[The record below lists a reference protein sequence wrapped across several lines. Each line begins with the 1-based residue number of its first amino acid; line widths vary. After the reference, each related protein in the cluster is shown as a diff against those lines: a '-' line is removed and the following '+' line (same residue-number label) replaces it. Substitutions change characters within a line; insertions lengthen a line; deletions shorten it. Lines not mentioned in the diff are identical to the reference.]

1 MKPPEA
7 DFVISDKGRET
18 LAALARDFAK
28 ISAADEIKIISRL
41 RKSLT
46 MPEAA
51 AIMEVAKA
59 RQKAIESEKFSRAK
73 EMFFTREALE
83 QSSGE
88 VISLYRAERFK
99 RAVAPGSLVAD
110 FCCGIGGDTT
120 GLLHYFRVDGYDL
133 DPARLLLARAN
144 AQAYDHGESFASFC
158 QDVCA
163 VDASKYTAAFFDPA
177 RRDEQGKRIYNPEKY
192 GPPLSTIVHWLGKLP
207 GQALGVKIS
216 PGIDYD
222 KLAEYDCE
230 IEIISLDGEVKEAV
244 LWFGVLRRAGT
255 TSSGPAP
262 RHRATLLSSKSA
274 DVLTYHDADGVPP
287 LPVDELRKYI
297 HEPDGAIIRAGLVE
311 LLGPALSAHKIDE
324 EIAYLTGNIPS
335 SGAYARSFEVLDYL
349 PFSLKQLKERLVKL
363 GCQTVTVKK
372 RGSPITP
379 EELVKSL
386 ALKSGGKSKNKAQ
399 DKDSELVVLLTRLKG
414 EHTAIIA
421 RPC

>member
-7 DFVISDKGRET
+7 EFVVSDKGRET
-18 LAALARDFAK
+18 LAALERDYAK
-28 ISAADEIKIISRL
+28 IAAADEIKIISRL
-41 RKSLT
+41 RKSLS

-59 RQKAIESEKFSRAK
+59 RQKAIESDKFSRAK

-99 RAVAPGSLVAD
+99 RALAPGSLVAD

-120 GLLHYFRVDGYDL
+120 GLLQYFLVDGYDL
-133 DPARLLLARAN
+133 DQARLLLAKAN
-144 AQAYDHGESFASFC
+144 AQAYNHGERFNPLC

-163 VDASKYTAAFFDPA
+163 VDSSKYAAAFFDPA
-177 RRDEQGKRIYNPEKY
+177 RRDEQGKRIYNPENY
-192 GPPLSTIVHWLGKLP
+192 GPPLSTIVPWLSKLS

-222 KLAEYDCE
+222 KLSDYDCE

-244 LWFGVLRRAGT
+244 LWFGVLKSANNC
-255 TSSGPAP
+255 
-262 RHRATLLSSKSA
+262 RHRATLLYSKST
-274 DVLTYHDADGVPP
+274 DVLTYHDADGVQP
-287 LPVDELRKYI
+287 LPVGELGKYI

-311 LLGPALSAHKIDE
+311 LLGPELRAHKIDE
-324 EIAYLTGNIPS
+324 EIAYLTGDAPC

-349 PFSLKQLKERLVKL
+349 PFSLKQLKEKLVKL
-363 GCQTVTVKK
+363 GCQNVTVKK

-379 EELVKSL
+379 EELIRSL
-386 ALKSGGKSKNKAQ
+386 ALKSGGKSKNKAP
-399 DKDSELVVLLTRLKG
+399 DKERELVVFLTRLKG

-421 RPC
+421 RAC